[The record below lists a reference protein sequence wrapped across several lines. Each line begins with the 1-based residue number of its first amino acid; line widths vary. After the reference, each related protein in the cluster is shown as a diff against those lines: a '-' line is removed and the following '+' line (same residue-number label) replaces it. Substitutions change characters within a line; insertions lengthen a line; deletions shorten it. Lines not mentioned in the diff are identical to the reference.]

1 MVWKTGRETRVLQG
15 GLLGREDN
23 CKNFAGLNG
32 SWKKLEIEWKPAIIL
47 RKIEKILG
55 RKHIFPLAHAIARF
69 SEINCLFS
77 KRRLL
82 QDVWKHIIKHDLRN
96 AQVYRTPIENKS
108 NQSEHTINMNVRHW
122 NYCNCNYCS
131 YYNELNFHW
140 NQFFFQF

>member
-1 MVWKTGRETRVLQG
+1 MDSFKIHIKTADFYVDIPKDLDFDTSNYELERQLTMVWKTGRETRVLQG

-32 SWKKLEIEWKPAIIL
+32 SWKKLEIEWKPAIVL

-82 QDVWKHIIKHDLRN
+82 QEV
-96 AQVYRTPIENKS
+96 
-108 NQSEHTINMNVRHW
+108 
-122 NYCNCNYCS
+122 
-131 YYNELNFHW
+131 
-140 NQFFFQF
+140 